1 MGLRN
6 RFITVTPEAEVLKAK
21 QLMIGTTFCFFSFF
35 DALFSVFASYTRIF
49 AIMYFMMDLRSNNLS
64 HAKKRRDY
72 TRTTIL
78 KEQILEYLARLLVF
92 NYKAHKMKKEKE
104 NTEHKSGAVIIDI
117 NTTLHHLF
125 TTTKLSEDL
134 S

>member
-21 QLMIGTTFCFFSFF
+21 QLMIGTIFCFFSFF

-64 HAKKRRDY
+64 HAKKKKRLY
-72 TRTTIL
+72 KNNNFERTNFGIPS
-78 KEQILEYLARLLVF
+78 K
-92 NYKAHKMKKEKE
+92 
-104 NTEHKSGAVIIDI
+104 
-117 NTTLHHLF
+117 TTGF
-125 TTTKLSEDL
+125 
-134 S
+134 